1 MQSRSSASSHAT
13 AIAEYLAQDPL
24 ASFGI
29 APFLDVESAAH
40 RIFRLIEDADL
51 RLQVGHAS
59 AKLAESRFGLDRHVA
74 ELDKIAQE
82 CALKKQQEKADR
94 LVISR
99 SNLFDTGFFT
109 GPVHPGSSRDPIRHY
124 ISAYSSGIR
133 PRKPFPAFT
142 RESTENATILTDV
155 IPWRITWIMGSPRD
169 NGALRS
175 FATPGKPRVSN
186 NRLGPDFIY
195 ISTTMR
201 WLERSS
207 IIFGA

>member
-1 MQSRSSASSHAT
+1 MRSTSLLVEDQIQRSELSEIAVVLRAVSDMRAAYLESDGLFVSSRLDALPLVALEAIHHAKPVVCFKSAT

-29 APFLDVESAAH
+29 APFLDVESAAR

-59 AKLAESRFGLDRHVA
+59 AKLAESRFGLDRYVA

-109 GPVHPGSSRDPIRHY
+109 CPVHPGSSRDPIRHY
-124 ISAYSSGIR
+124 ISALLQWHSSS
-133 PRKPFPAFT
+133 
-142 RESTENATILTDV
+142 ESRSRL
-155 IPWRITWIMGSPRD
+155 SPG
-169 NGALRS
+169 NLRR
-175 FATPGKPRVSN
+175 TQR
-186 NRLGPDFIY
+186 Y
-195 ISTTMR
+195 
-201 WLERSS
+201 
-207 IIFGA
+207 